1 VVLRAL
7 RTFDGG
13 VRFETVRRMTLAE
26 AADVD
31 ALRSW
36 ASDPARVEAAL
47 QRLGERIAA
56 DVRWLLW
63 HRRDAR
69 ALSARG

>member
-47 QRLGERIAA
+47 QRL
-56 DVRWLLW
+56 
-63 HRRDAR
+63 
-69 ALSARG
+69 SARG